1 MPYRPGFIVEAM
13 GTQARTPEIPVT
25 KKKLVRRVG
34 RDHSQAI
41 RRGVQLTFLA
51 LNVSIGFQF
60 YGFVRY
66 CESRGATRHF
76 SRPAG
81 IEGWLPIAS
90 VMNLKFFV
98 TTGHFPQALCAGML
112 LLTSFLT
119 ISWLLRKSFCSWLCP
134 VGTVSELLWKLGRKL
149 IGRDL
154 QLPRWLD
161 LPLRTLKYLLMSFFL
176 FAVGTM
182 SAAAIEQF
190 LAGPYGAVADVQ
202 MLNFF
207 RHLSGTA
214 AAVLIV
220 LVALSL
226 FIQNFWCR
234 YLCPYG
240 ALLGIAALFSPSHIQ
255 RSVDHCID
263 CGKCSKACPSLLPVD
278 QLVTI
283 RSAECTNCLEC
294 VAVCPAEGALVLKF
308 AGRKPISVV
317 AVVTIIATL
326 FFGTVIGARVS
337 GHWWPRMA
345 ERTYMEL
352 IQQADQAIHP

>member
-1 MPYRPGFIVEAM
+1 MVEAM
-13 GTQARTPEIPVT
+13 GTQAHTSEVPLQ
-25 KKKLVRRVG
+25 KKKLIRRLQ
-34 RDHSQAI
+34 RDRSQVI
-41 RRGVQLTFLA
+41 RRGVQVAFLA
-51 LNVSIGFQF
+51 LNVWIGFQF

-66 CESRGATRHF
+66 CESGGATPRF

-81 IEGWLPIAS
+81 VEGWLPIAS
-90 VMNLKFFV
+90 LMNLKYLV
-98 TTGHFPQALCAGML
+98 ITGRFPQALGAGML
-112 LLTSFLT
+112 LLISFLA

-134 VGTVSELLWKLGRKL
+134 VGTLSEALWKLGRKL
-149 IGRDL
+149 IGRSL

-161 LPLRTLKYLLMSFFL
+161 LPLRSLKYLLMSVFL
-176 FAVGTM
+176 FAVGMM
-182 SAAAIEQF
+182 SADAIEQF

-220 LVALSL
+220 LMMLSL

-240 ALLGIAALFSPSHIQ
+240 ALMGIAALFSPARIQ
-255 RSVDHCID
+255 RAPEPCID
-263 CGKCSKACPSLLPVD
+263 CGKCNKACPSLLPVD

-283 RSAECTNCLEC
+283 RSAECTGCLEC
-294 VAVCPAEGALVLKF
+294 VAVCPAEGALALKF
-308 AGRKPISVV
+308 PGRKPISPV
-317 AVVTIIATL
+317 AVAAIMAIL
-326 FFGTVIGARVS
+326 FLGTVVGARVT

-345 ERTYMEL
+345 ERTTMEL
-352 IQQADQAIHP
+352 IGHADQAMHP